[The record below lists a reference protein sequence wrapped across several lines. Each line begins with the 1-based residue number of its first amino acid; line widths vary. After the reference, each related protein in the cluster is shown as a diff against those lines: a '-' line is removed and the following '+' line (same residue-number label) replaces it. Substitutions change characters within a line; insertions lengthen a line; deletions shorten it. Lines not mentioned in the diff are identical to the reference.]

1 MSLPSGSRS
10 QSFEP
15 SAPRALGP
23 GDIVPPLGFRRPD
36 GKPIALN
43 SDDIAGNYIV
53 LLLCPTLA
61 GGIAGEL
68 LRRFEAIGGRIKAA
82 GILLYAVTP
91 QTAGDDGSLA
101 AGLGFSFPILS
112 DPGGR
117 SLELFGV
124 LGQTADPDASLAV
137 LIRPNRH
144 VMGCYRGSAGDPA
157 AAVLAA
163 VAADAGNRRAVPTPR
178 HPPALMVPDVL
189 SRKDCEELIGVF
201 LLQGNVWVEPG
212 HGSRNMQSD
221 YKMRIP
227 DYGRRDRVDH
237 WVINKSTAQFIY
249 DRLSRRVFPEIEKAF
264 QYRVTRFERFRI
276 GCYHGE
282 RGGES
287 HGHRDNSQ
295 PAAAY
300 RRFACS
306 INLNTEQFEGG
317 ELRFPEY
324 GGHLY
329 RPETGTA
336 IVFSSSLLHEP
347 LHVTTGTRYVLL
359 AFLYGET

>member
-1 MSLPSGSRS
+1 MLLPTGSRS
-10 QSFEP
+10 QTFGP
-15 SAPRALGP
+15 STPMALGI
-23 GDIVPPLGFRRPD
+23 GDIVPPLQFSGPD
-36 GKPIALN
+36 GKPILLN
-43 SDDIAGNYIV
+43 ADDIAGNYIV

-61 GGIAGEL
+61 GGIADEL
-68 LRRFEAIGGRIKAA
+68 LRRFEAVGGQFKAA
-82 GILLYAVTP
+82 GILLYAVSP
-91 QTAGDDGSLA
+91 QTAGKNAASL
-101 AGLGFSFPILS
+101 GLSFPILS

-124 LGQTADPDASLAV
+124 VDKATGMAGPLAV
-137 LIRPNRH
+137 LIRPNQH
-144 VMGCYRGSAGDPA
+144 VMGCYRGIDSDPA
-157 AAVLAA
+157 EAILAA
-163 VAADAGNRRAVPTPR
+163 VAADAGNRQAVPTPR
-178 HPPALMVPDVL
+178 HPPVLMVPDVL
-189 SRKDCEELIGVF
+189 SRKDCEELIGIFV
-201 LLQGNVWVEPG
+201 LQGNVWVETG
-212 HGSRNMQSD
+212 HGNRNMQSD

-237 WVINKSTAQFIY
+237 WVINKTTTQFIY
-249 DRLSRRVFPEIEKAF
+249 DRLSSRLFPEIEKAF

-282 RGGES
+282 RGGEI

-336 IVFSSSLLHEP
+336 IAFSSSLLHEP